1 MSGVCGLSAESIRA
15 GLDTRWAGRGLVF
28 YAPELPS
35 TNAVLKELAR
45 QGAPHGSVAVC
56 HHQTAG
62 RGRMS
67 RSWETPPG
75 EALTFSVLLRPRLRP
90 GEAQLCT
97 LAAALSV
104 AGMINSRFP
113 RLEARIKWPNDVVVE
128 GRKVCGILSEA
139 GFGADGLDYVVT
151 GVGLNVNQPAF
162 SGELA
167 DKAAS
172 LLGLLRR
179 TDGDAQP
186 LDRAE
191 LLRDFLS
198 RFEEQM
204 DRLEDGG
211 FAAIRPMY
219 EELSATIGQAVQVIA
234 PAESYTGTARGVDE
248 TGALLVER
256 PDGTIERVLCGDVSV
271 RGLMGYV

>member
-1 MSGVCGLSAESIRA
+1 MSGVCELSAESVRA
-15 GLDTRWAGRGLVF
+15 GLGTRWMGRGLVF

-35 TNAVLKELAR
+35 TNAVLKEMAR

-67 RSWETPPG
+67 RSWETPAG

-90 GEAQLCT
+90 EEAQLCT
-97 LAAALSV
+97 LAAAVAV
-104 AGMINSRFP
+104 AGMISGRFP
-113 RLEARIKWPNDVVVE
+113 GLKARIKWPNDVVVE

-151 GVGLNVNQPAF
+151 GVGLNVNQQAF

-186 LDRAE
+186 LNRAE

-234 PAESYTGTARGVDE
+234 PTESYTGTARGVDE

-256 PDGTIERVLCGDVSV
+256 QDGTIERVLCGDVSV

>member
-15 GLDTRWAGRGLVF
+15 GLGTRWAGRGLVF

-35 TNAVLKELAR
+35 TNAVLRDLAR

-67 RSWETPPG
+67 RSWETPAG

-90 GEAQLCT
+90 EEAQLCT
-97 LAAALSV
+97 LAAAVAV
-104 AGMINSRFP
+104 AGMISGRFP
-113 RLEARIKWPNDVVVE
+113 GLKARIKWPNDVVVE

-179 TDGDAQP
+179 SDGDAQP

-204 DRLEDGG
+204 DRLEAGG

-234 PAESYTGTARGVDE
+234 PAESYTGIAQGVDE
-248 TGALLVER
+248 TGALLVR
-256 PDGTIERVLCGDVSV
+256 RQDGTMERVLCGDVSV

>member
-1 MSGVCGLSAESIRA
+1 MSGVCELSAESVRA
-15 GLDTRWAGRGLVF
+15 GLGTRWMGRGLVF

-35 TNAVLKELAR
+35 TNAVLKEMAR

-67 RSWETPPG
+67 RSWETPAG

-90 GEAQLCT
+90 EEAQLCT
-97 LAAALSV
+97 LAAAVAV
-104 AGMINSRFP
+104 AGMISGRFP
-113 RLEARIKWPNDVVVE
+113 GLKARIKWPNDVVVE

-139 GFGADGLDYVVT
+139 GFGADGLEYVVT
-151 GVGLNVNQPAF
+151 GVGLNVNQQAF

-186 LDRAE
+186 LNRAE

-234 PAESYTGTARGVDE
+234 PTESYTGTARGVDE

-256 PDGTIERVLCGDVSV
+256 QDGTIERVLCGDVSV

>member
-15 GLDTRWAGRGLVF
+15 GLGTRWMGRGLVF

-35 TNAVLKELAR
+35 TNAVLKEMAR

-67 RSWETPPG
+67 RSWETPAG

-90 GEAQLCT
+90 EEAQLCT
-97 LAAALSV
+97 LAAAVAV
-104 AGMINSRFP
+104 AGMINGRFP
-113 RLEARIKWPNDVVVE
+113 GLTARIKWPNDVVIE

-151 GVGLNVNQPAF
+151 GVGLNVNQTAF
-162 SGELA
+162 GGELA

-179 TDGDAQP
+179 TDGSAQP

-191 LLRDFLS
+191 LLRDLLS
-198 RFEEQM
+198 RFEENM

-211 FAAIRPMY
+211 FAAIRQEY

-234 PAESYTGTARGVDE
+234 PAESYTGIAQGVDE

-256 PDGTIERVLCGDVSV
+256 QDGTMERVLCGDVSV